1 MRIRHWIMGVALA
14 FGVTAGVP
22 GMALAAQG
30 MGEHATCSM
39 CGKETADAP
48 ATCGMC
54 GKEMTNAHVGFVLV
68 QPDGKEERM
77 GCAGC
82 GLAMLK
88 DAPKDVKART
98 LDFLRG
104 DEIDARA
111 AYYVRGSSFTACCE
125 PSFLAFAKKDEAARF
140 AKGFGGKV
148 LDFEAAFQAVH
159 AAHHHGK

>member
-1 MRIRHWIMGVALA
+1 MRIRHWIMGLALA
-14 FGVTAGVP
+14 FGLATGVP

-30 MGEHATCSM
+30 
-39 CGKETADAP
+39 ADEP

-68 QPDGKEERM
+68 QPGGKEERF

-88 DAPKDVKART
+88 DAPKDVKAKT

-125 PSFLAFAKKDEAARF
+125 PSFLAFAM
-140 AKGFGGKV
+140 
-148 LDFEAAFQAVH
+148 
-159 AAHHHGK
+159 

>member
-1 MRIRHWIMGVALA
+1 MGIRYWIMGVVLALGLA
-14 FGVTAGVP
+14 TGPMGA
-22 GMALAAQG
+22 ALAAESV
-30 MGEHATCSM
+30 GE
-39 CGKETADAP
+39 P

-68 QPDGKEERM
+68 QPDGQEERL

-88 DAPKDVKART
+88 DAPKGVKAKT
-98 LDFLRG
+98 LDFMRG

-125 PSFLAFAKKDEAARF
+125 PSFLAFSRKDEAERF
-140 AKGFGGKV
+140 TKAAPDDAHGGR
-148 LDFEAAFQAVH
+148 
-159 AAHHHGK
+159 

>member
-1 MRIRHWIMGVALA
+1 MVMKRWIMGALLVLGLVMGSLGTVQA
-14 FGVTAGVP
+14 AGDKD
-22 GMALAAQG
+22 
-30 MGEHATCSM
+30 E
-39 CGKETADAP
+39 P

-54 GKEMTNAHVGFVLV
+54 GKEMTNAHVGFILTH
-68 QPDGKEERM
+68 PDGKEERF

-82 GLAMLK
+82 GLSILK
-88 DAPKDVKART
+88 DMKAVKDAKPRT

-111 AYYVRGSSFTACCE
+111 AYYVRGSSFNACCE
-125 PSFLAFAKKDEAARF
+125 PSFLAFAKKDEAERF

-148 LDFEAAFQAVH
+148 LDFESAFQAVH

>member
-1 MRIRHWIMGVALA
+1 MRIRHWIMGLALA
-14 FGVTAGVP
+14 CGLAAGAP

-30 MGEHATCSM
+30 TDE
-39 CGKETADAP
+39 P

-68 QPDGKEERM
+68 QPDGKEERL

-88 DAPKDVKART
+88 DAPKGVKART

-125 PSFLAFAKKDEAARF
+125 PSFLAFAKKDEAERF

>member
-14 FGVTAGVP
+14 FGVAAGVP

-30 MGEHATCSM
+30 MDEHATCSM
-39 CGKETADAP
+39 CGKETTDAP

-68 QPDGKEERM
+68 QPDGKEERF

>member
-1 MRIRHWIMGVALA
+1 MRIRHWIMGLALA
-14 FGVTAGVP
+14 FGLAAGVP

-30 MGEHATCSM
+30 
-39 CGKETADAP
+39 ADEP

-68 QPDGKEERM
+68 QPGGKEERF

-88 DAPKDVKART
+88 DAPKDVKAKT

-125 PSFLAFAKKDEAARF
+125 PSFLAFAKKDEAERF

>member
-1 MRIRHWIMGVALA
+1 MRIRHWIMGLALA
-14 FGVTAGVP
+14 FGLASGVP
-22 GMALAAQG
+22 GVALAAQG
-30 MGEHATCSM
+30 AGE
-39 CGKETADAP
+39 P

-54 GKEMTNAHVGFVLV
+54 GTEMTNAHVGFVLV

-125 PSFLAFAKKDEAARF
+125 PSFLAFAKKDEAERF